1 MIQLISYLVI
11 LQYLDDS
18 FTLER
23 ATKHP
28 STHPIVNTSTTKAT
42 YSSFDLDGIVLGQL
56 GVSIELVLVV
66 VVVVI
71 MMVVSVIVV
80 AVVLAAMLVIAVVV
94 VTLILVA
101 IVVVVVVVRFAAGIG

>member
-23 ATKHP
+23 ATKYDVTINSTP
-28 STHPIVNTSTTKAT
+28 STTPSTST

-71 MMVVSVIVV
+71 MMVVSVVVV
-80 AVVLAAMLVIAVVV
+80 AVILAAMLVIAVVV

-101 IVVVVVVVRFAAGIG
+101 IVVVVVRFAAGIG

>member
-1 MIQLISYLVI
+1 MIQLISDLVI

-23 ATKHP
+23 ATKYDVTINSTP
-28 STHPIVNTSTTKAT
+28 STTPSTST

-71 MMVVSVIVV
+71 MMVVSVVV
-80 AVVLAAMLVIAVVV
+80 AVILAAMLVIAVVV

-101 IVVVVVVVRFAAGIG
+101 IVVVVVRFAAGIG